1 MSCPILPPF
10 FREKMLN
17 QNYSVSWM
25 SYQRFTKELLE
36 QSAIWKIQLTFMRL
50 LLTFLSPGKSTCN
63 LDQDFEPW
71 VLLCSYQTVALGHCG
86 IATLFGKCGTMIPK
100 GYQGRKK
107 GNKTYN
113 KTYVNISTHVY
124 ISLQCKSKFNWLLQG
139 AKKVSFT
146 ACHLGKL

>member
-86 IATLFGKCGTMIPK
+86 IATLFREMRHYDSK
-100 GYQGRKK
+100 GVSRAQK

-124 ISLQCKSKFNWLLQG
+124 ISLQYKSKFNWLLQG